1 MEPTSSIFRKAALD
15 KLSSPEQL
23 DQLMQVTTPK
33 SWIALAACVAL
44 VFTAMLWTIFGSIP
58 SRVYGRGILVKEGGV
73 FVATSRG
80 EGNVQQIFVQPGDLV
95 SSNQILAMVSQ
106 PELQL
111 RIDQAQIANQ
121 RLEEEF
127 KQLQEF
133 HRLESEQEQADLSQ
147 QRGTFRDMIGD
158 YGEQIRALEER
169 IKIQEDSLLQK
180 GLVSKAQLL
189 ETRNSLFQAQH
200 ELARTRIQLK
210 QIDLFE
216 LQAKERRRQ
225 AQLEKQTELL
235 RGKHQLDYLHALLA
249 LNTQIKSPYAGN
261 VLEIMV
267 KPGQLIS
274 ANTPILSLQAEQKKL
289 EAHLFLHPADGKLV
303 APGMNVAIAPA
314 SIRKEEFG
322 FILARVESVS
332 PFPATPQGM
341 LRVLENQA
349 LVSEFSAGGAPIE
362 VVASLQRD
370 ANTQSGFRWST
381 ARGPDLQISSGTLCD
396 GTITITNQR
405 PITLVLPL
413 MKKTIGM

>member
-1 MEPTSSIFRKAALD
+1 
-15 KLSSPEQL
+15 
-23 DQLMQVTTPK
+23 
-33 SWIALAACVAL
+33 
-44 VFTAMLWTIFGSIP
+44 
-58 SRVYGRGILVKEGGV
+58 
-73 FVATSRG
+73 
-80 EGNVQQIFVQPGDLV
+80 
-95 SSNQILAMVSQ
+95 
-106 PELQL
+106 
-111 RIDQAQIANQ
+111 
-121 RLEEEF
+121 
-127 KQLQEF
+127 
-133 HRLESEQEQADLSQ
+133 
-147 QRGTFRDMIGD
+147 
-158 YGEQIRALEER
+158 
-169 IKIQEDSLLQK
+169 
-180 GLVSKAQLL
+180 
-189 ETRNSLFQAQH
+189 
-200 ELARTRIQLK
+200 
-210 QIDLFE
+210 
-216 LQAKERRRQ
+216 
-225 AQLEKQTELL
+225 LEKQTELL